1 MIPLKRENKGFS
13 FVELII
19 VIAIMAVLIGLLA
32 PQFLRFAMNSRV
44 MTDIDNANSIAKCI
58 DVAIAEQAG
67 DPVAHSITGAG
78 GKEVE
83 CVKGLEKLPP
93 SKVDASYVWKIE
105 SDMDHG
111 VTKITLNNFQI
122 YPGDLDSNAYYR
134 EYYTE

>member
-1 MIPLKRENKGFS
+1 MPLKRKNKGFS
-13 FVELII
+13 LVELII

-67 DPVAHSITGAG
+67 DPVEHSITGAG
-78 GKEVE
+78 GTDVE
-83 CVKGLEKLPP
+83 YVKGLEKLPL

-105 SDMDHG
+105 SDIDHG

-122 YPGDLDSNAYYR
+122 YPGDLDSNAYYQ

>member
-1 MIPLKRENKGFS
+1 MPLKRKNDGFS
-13 FVELII
+13 LVELII

-44 MTDIDNANSIAKCI
+44 MTDVDNANSIAKCI
-58 DVAIAEQAG
+58 DAAIAEQAG

-78 GKEVE
+78 GTEVE
-83 CVKGLEKLPP
+83 SVKGLEKLPP

-105 SDMDHG
+105 SDIDQG

-122 YPGDLDSNAYYR
+122 YPGDLDSNAYYQ